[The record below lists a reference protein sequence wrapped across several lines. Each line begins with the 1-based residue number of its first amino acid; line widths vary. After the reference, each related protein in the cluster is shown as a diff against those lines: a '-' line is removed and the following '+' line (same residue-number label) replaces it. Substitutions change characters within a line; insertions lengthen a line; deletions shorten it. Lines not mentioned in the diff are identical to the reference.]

1 MTFSLR
7 SSAFSKGEP
16 IPAKYTADGEN
27 LSPPLEWS
35 DPPAGTKSFALIV
48 EDPDTPS
55 GMFRHWGLY
64 NIMGER
70 TLLPEGVGHGPKTE
84 KLGKAVNDFGEPRYR
99 GPAPPKGHGSLQAR
113 GSGCRGAF
121 ACANHASC
129 RHLESSRKAHAWP
142 NRTCWDVRPLMRS
155 SIASRKEVVK
165 TRQRASTP
173 FHFADLVSLGTSGR
187 QDLNARAFGLS
198 D

>member
-1 MTFSLR
+1 MSRFSSQGTRRCGVALVRAARKSVRYIGKTLQPTLR
-7 SSAFSKGEP
+7 AILVGQIRNEGSVMVFQLKSPAFGNAEP
-16 IPAKYTADGEN
+16 IPQKYTADGEN

-48 EDPDTPS
+48 EDPDAPS

-99 GPAPPKGHGSLQAR
+99 GPAPPKGHGT
-113 GSGCRGAF
+113 
-121 ACANHASC
+121 H
-129 RHLESSRKAHAWP
+129 HY
-142 NRTCWDVRPLMRS
+142 
-155 SIASRKEVVK
+155 
-165 TRQRASTP
+165 
-173 FHFADLVSLGTSGR
+173 
-187 QDLNARAFGLS
+187 
-198 D
+198 